1 MTSIEVKT
9 GRSYPV
15 EIGRGLLPELGKRLR
30 PLLPKAERL
39 AIVTDTNVAPLY
51 LQTISDSLFAEGFAV
66 SSFSFPAGEASKN
79 GETYLA
85 LLEFLAGQGLT
96 RTDALVAL
104 GGGVVGDLCG
114 FAASSYLRGVPFVQL
129 PTTLLAAVDSSVGG
143 KTAIDLRAGKNL
155 AGAFY
160 QPSLVLCDL
169 DTFETLPNEVF
180 SDGCSEVIKYGM
192 LGSPAL
198 WDELSGGA
206 LERDLEGVV
215 ARCVCMKRDLVERD
229 EFETGDRQL
238 LNFGHTFGHA
248 IEKCSSYAISHGQA
262 VAIGM
267 MLITRSAVKKGF
279 CAPEVLA
286 RLSALLSQFS
296 LAKTTHFSSDAL
308 LAAAFGD
315 KKREGG
321 SITLIVPIG
330 LGECQRHPVPLAE
343 LSSWIEMGL
352 TP

>member
-1 MTSIEVKT
+1 MTRIEVNT
-9 GRSYPV
+9 GRSYVV
-15 EIGRGLLPELGKRLR
+15 EIGRDLLPELGKRIK

-39 AIVTDTNVAPLY
+39 AIVSDTNVAPLY
-51 LQTISDSLFAEGFAV
+51 LQTVSNALSSEGFAV
-66 SSFSFPAGEASKN
+66 FSFTFPAGEASKN

-85 LLEFLAGQGLT
+85 LLEFLADQGFT

-114 FAASSYLRGVPFVQL
+114 FAAATYLRGVPFVQV

-160 QPSLVLCDL
+160 QPTLVLCDL

-180 SDGCSEVIKYGM
+180 SDGCAEVIKYGM
-192 LGSPAL
+192 LGSL
-198 WDELSGGA
+198 TLLSDLSEGA
-206 LERDLEGVV
+206 LEHDLEGVV
-215 ARCVCMKRDLVERD
+215 ARCVGMKRDIVERD
-229 EFETGDRQL
+229 EFEQGDRQL

-248 IEKCSSYAISHGQA
+248 IEKCSGYTISHGQA

-267 MLITRSAVKKGF
+267 ILMTRSAVKRWL
-279 CAPEVLA
+279 CPPEVIE
-286 RLSALLSQFS
+286 RLTELLTLFS
-296 LAKTTHFSSDAL
+296 LPTKTNFCTEDL
-308 LAAAFGD
+308 LKAAFGD
-315 KKREGG
+315 KKREGE

-330 LGECQRHPVPLAE
+330 LGECQRHPVPMAE
-343 LSSWIEMGL
+343 LSSWIEMEPSL
-352 TP
+352 